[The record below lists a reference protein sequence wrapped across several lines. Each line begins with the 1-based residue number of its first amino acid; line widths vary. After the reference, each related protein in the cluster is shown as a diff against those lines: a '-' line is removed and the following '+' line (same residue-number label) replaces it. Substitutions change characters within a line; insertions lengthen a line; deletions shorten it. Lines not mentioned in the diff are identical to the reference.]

1 MRKSLFA
8 ALAAV
13 CMMFVS
19 GASAQQR
26 NRFAGIHSE
35 GGRPTTEEMAR
46 MRTERMA
53 ETLSLDQA
61 QAAAVY
67 EQNLRM
73 AQAQQEMAGMRRT
86 YAAKMKEVL
95 TDAQY
100 AKWQKMQEGRQRRM
114 RSMAPNEMGPKGGT
128 CCQSAGVD
136 RSECAAA
143 GSTSKKEC
151 GKKQERKRRAQR

>member
-13 CMMFVS
+13 CMMTVT

-26 NRFAGIHSE
+26 NRPAGMNSD

-53 ETLSLDQA
+53 EMLSLDQA
-61 QAAAVY
+61 QSAAIY

-73 AQAQQEMAGMRRT
+73 AEVQQEMAGMRRA

-100 AKWQKMQEGRQRRM
+100 AKWQKMQEGRRHRM
-114 RSMAPNEMGPKGGT
+114 RSRVSNEMGPNGQT
-128 CCQSAGVD
+128 CCQATEVNQA
-136 RSECAAA
+136 ECAA
-143 GSTSKKEC
+143 GGCTSKKEC
-151 GKKQERKRRAQR
+151 RKRHDRRRRAQ